1 MYNTLYVKELDNMDE
16 LFENETTIL
25 KYVKY
30 FFKKIFCILTITK
43 ENICIIPYKKLNI
56 PFVKKLITKLLIKST
71 KNVVLS
77 KYLESIPDL
86 KNNLNKAD
94 IHIYDGKIL
103 ANYLLH
109 DFVEYISKIREEEVH
124 SQEINLLI
132 NTITAIDEQNII
144 YLANHCKRINIVTS
158 NIRAFRKI
166 EKYLEENFGVSIT
179 VTNNKRKSLIKAKI
193 IVNFD
198 FCEEIINSF
207 QINPNAIIFSFNNN
221 ANIKSKLFNGIN
233 IYDYQITYNQIF
245 QDIMYKKFD
254 KKILYESTI
263 ITNNYNGILEKIRT
277 DNVKIV
283 NLVGKNGIINIE
295 EYKRI

>member
-166 EKYLEENFGVSIT
+166 EKYLEENFLK
-179 VTNNKRKSLIKAKI
+179 NKKRCNLHLLII
-193 IVNFD
+193 
-198 FCEEIINSF
+198 
-207 QINPNAIIFSFNNN
+207 
-221 ANIKSKLFNGIN
+221 
-233 IYDYQITYNQIF
+233 
-245 QDIMYKKFD
+245 
-254 KKILYESTI
+254 KILSCNYFKYFSASSFVKPYFSISFFSI
-263 ITNNYNGILEKIRT
+263 ISSSKSNSL
-277 DNVKIV
+277 
-283 NLVGKNGIINIE
+283 
-295 EYKRI
+295 